1 MTKKVKLALMENEK
15 SRAITLKKRRSG
27 LVKKVKEISTLCDV
41 KACLIMFSPKEAE
54 PMVWPS
60 AEAARNLLKD
70 FDALPAFT
78 KKKNETSLESY
89 LKEKTWKVHESL
101 RKTQKEN
108 MECMMDQLKVQLSS
122 FPKLDDLDVK
132 EIYSLISFS
141 KDAIMHLRKKVGS
154 VQHCPL
160 RDPPVYPFEEQVKEF
175 RTTTG
180 GGQEYER
187 ARKTYEEVNMASIGA
202 SKEKQTYYLM
212 DEWIFPSLK
221 QPSPQTHQQI
231 MMNMASYNNN
241 NTLDPGCY
249 QTYHPYQGSSS
260 NGDHNMEMAP
270 AFPPALAFPD
280 FLGPVSHPH
289 PYDFMSHEER
299 SNIDNDNNA
308 NNIGFWPETP
318 PPANGATAEE
328 GIVGA
333 SSFDISYLM
342 DYPGINNTFLDL

>member
-1 MTKKVKLALMENEK
+1 MTKKVKLALMENEN

-41 KACLIMFSPKEAE
+41 KACLIMFSPKEVE

-101 RKTQKEN
+101 RKKTQKEN

-180 GGQEYER
+180 GGHENER

-202 SKEKQTYYLM
+202 SKEKQT
-212 DEWIFPSLK
+212 K
-221 QPSPQTHQQI
+221 
-231 MMNMASYNNN
+231 NMKN
-241 NTLDPGCY
+241 LDINL
-249 QTYHPYQGSSS
+249 QG
-260 NGDHNMEMAP
+260 
-270 AFPPALAFPD
+270 
-280 FLGPVSHPH
+280 
-289 PYDFMSHEER
+289 
-299 SNIDNDNNA
+299 
-308 NNIGFWPETP
+308 
-318 PPANGATAEE
+318 
-328 GIVGA
+328 
-333 SSFDISYLM
+333 
-342 DYPGINNTFLDL
+342 